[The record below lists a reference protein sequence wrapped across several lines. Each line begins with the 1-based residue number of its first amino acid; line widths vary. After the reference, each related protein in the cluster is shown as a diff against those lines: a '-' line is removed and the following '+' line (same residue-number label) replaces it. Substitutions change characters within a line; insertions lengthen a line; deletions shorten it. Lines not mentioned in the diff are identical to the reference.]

1 MTKEQATQAAAVL
14 QAYSEGKDIQ
24 WRSRS
29 TSNPRWFNTSHDSAT
44 FNFDENEYRV
54 AVDPRHERICQTFDQ
69 MTAAIFGQYGCSRY
83 EDKDTATGLYTCVQ
97 CVGIVQDLDRYAEP
111 YELGNENSIAILQA
125 ALYADCEK
133 GAITYS
139 LSILFFETNGFDHK
153 HAYDLA
159 HRCIMQH
166 YPEAKAEEKTP
177 ASGEHRFT
185 LL

>member
-29 TSNPRWFNTSHDSAT
+29 TNNPRWFNTAHDSAT
-44 FNFDENEYRV
+44 FNFEENEYRV

-69 MTAAIFGQYGCSRY
+69 MTAQIYGRYGCSRY

-97 CVGIVQDLDRYAEP
+97 CVGIVQDLDRYASRDSDGHED
-111 YELGNENSIAILQA
+111 GIAIMEA
-125 ALYADCEK
+125 TLYADYDN
-133 GAITYS
+133 A
-139 LSILFFETNGFDHK
+139 SIRYTVTIRFFETNCYDTGI
-153 HAYDLA
+153 AYELA
-159 HRCIMQH
+159 KRCILSH
-166 YPEAKAEEKTP
+166 YPEAKEDAETSAK
-177 ASGEHRFT
+177 GEHRFT